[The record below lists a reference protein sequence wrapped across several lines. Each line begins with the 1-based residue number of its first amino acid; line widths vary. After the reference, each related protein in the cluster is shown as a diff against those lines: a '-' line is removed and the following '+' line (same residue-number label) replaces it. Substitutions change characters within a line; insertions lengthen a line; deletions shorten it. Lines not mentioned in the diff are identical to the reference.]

1 MTANL
6 DSRTVESEI
15 AGEIYVS
22 AIPSGKGSLEA
33 QGEEVFGD
41 IAGLLRSKGAR
52 IIQERVFSTEDA
64 AETLRGTRQRV
75 LGDLA
80 DGVAPSFLAGLEGA
94 IGPFAGVQVHAVTGD
109 VRSEVIVAGETAI
122 GRFIETTGHKLITM
136 SGISAPDL
144 EQATEQ
150 ALACLG
156 RAESALE
163 EYGADFLSVARTWM
177 WLGGIL
183 SWYDDFNKVRNG
195 FFGERALIGEGSR
208 QSMPASTGIGVGPAG
223 AGQFA
228 MDLIAILEPAGS
240 TEYLQAVGR
249 QQCAFNY
256 GSAFSRAARTATPAG
271 ETVFVSGTAAIDA
284 SGATTNV
291 GDTAGQIEAT
301 IENVRAVLRDTACG
315 DGDVV
320 EAIVYCKTPE
330 VEKVFESFKDRLGW
344 PFVTVICDICRPE
357 LLFEIEATAMRGKG
371 EAKK

>member
-6 DSRTVESEI
+6 DSRTVESDT
-15 AGEIYVS
+15 AGELYIS
-22 AIPSGKGSLEA
+22 ATPSGKGSLEA
-33 QGEEVFGD
+33 QAEEVFRD
-41 IAGLLRSKGAR
+41 IAGLLRTKGAR
-52 IIQERVFSTEDA
+52 IIQERVFSTA
-64 AETLRGTRQRV
+64 QVAETLGGARQRG
-75 LGDLA
+75 LGDLD

-94 IGPFAGVQVHAVTGD
+94 IGSFAGVQVHAVTGD
-109 VRSEVIVAGETAI
+109 LRSEVIVADETAI
-122 GRFIETTGHKLITM
+122 GRFIEMAGHKLITM
-136 SGISAPDL
+136 SGISAPDI

-150 ALACLG
+150 ALVCLG
-156 RAESALE
+156 RAESVLE
-163 EYGADFLSVARTWM
+163 RYGTDFLSVARTWM

-183 SWYDDFNKVRNG
+183 SWYDDFNRVRNR

-228 MDLIAILEPAGS
+228 IDLIAILEPSGS

-249 QQCAFNY
+249 QQCALNY
-256 GSAFSRAARTATPAG
+256 GSAFSRAAKAATPGG
-271 ETVFVSGTAAIDA
+271 ETIFVSGTAAIDA
-284 SGATTNV
+284 SGASTNI
-291 GDTAGQIEAT
+291 GDAPGQIDAT

-315 DGDVV
+315 DEDVV

-330 VEKVFESFKDRLGW
+330 VEKVFESFRDRLPW

-357 LLFEIEATAMRGKG
+357 LLFEIEATAMRAKA